1 MPLPIRGCAL
11 SSTQTPPPLAG
22 GGWGEGAAAHPT
34 TIQAPGW
41 LHSATRL
48 AGPFLHRLLRNRS
61 FVIGA
66 VLVLFVALVAIF
78 APVLAP
84 YDPMRSNFRVRLAP
98 PSMAHWFG
106 TDHFGRDLL
115 SRVIY
120 GGRASLEIG
129 ISVVIATGIVGTTI
143 GAIAG
148 YFRRLDNL
156 LMRLMDAL
164 MAFPAILLAI
174 VISAVLGSSIVNV
187 VIALGIATAPH
198 TARIVRASV
207 LVVREMEYVEAAR
220 ALGASDLR
228 LLFGHV
234 LINALAPLIVRLTYV
249 FAIAILAE
257 AVLSYIGVG
266 PPPPTPTF
274 GNIIASE
281 RDFMETAPWT
291 VIFPGLAIVISVLG
305 LNLLG
310 DGLRDV
316 LDPRMKL

>member
-1 MPLPIRGCAL
+1 LNSAAQSIAR
-11 SSTQTPPPLAG
+11 AG
-22 GGWGEGAAAHPT
+22 LVRSPA
-34 TIQAPGW
+34 W
-41 LHSATRL
+41 LRAVTRL
-48 AGPFLHRLLRNRS
+48 AGPVLRRLLRNRS
-61 FVIGA
+61 FVVGA
-66 VLVLFVALVAIF
+66 ALVLFVALVAAF
-78 APVLAP
+78 APLLAP
-84 YDPMRSNFRVRLAP
+84 YDPMRSNFRARLAP
-98 PSMAHWFG
+98 PSMLHWFG

-129 ISVVIATGIVGTTI
+129 ILVVLFTGIAGTTI
-143 GAIAG
+143 GAVAG

-174 VISAVLGSSIVNV
+174 VISAVLGASIVNV

>member
-1 MPLPIRGCAL
+1 MASFPAFN
-11 SSTQTPPPLAG
+11 
-22 GGWGEGAAAHPT
+22 AAV
-34 TIQAPGW
+34 
-41 LHSATRL
+41 RL
-48 AGPFLHRLLRNRS
+48 AGPALRRLMHNRS

-66 VLVLFVALVAIF
+66 ALTLFIVLVAVF
-78 APVLAP
+78 ANQLAP
-84 YDPMRSNFRVRLAP
+84 FDPTRSNFRARFVAP
-98 PSMAHWFG
+98 GAEHWFG

-120 GGRASLEIG
+120 GGRISLLIG
-129 ISVVIATGIVGTTI
+129 FFVVVVTGIAGTTI
-143 GAIAG
+143 GAVAG
-148 YFRRLDNL
+148 YFQRLDNP

-174 VISAVLGSSIVNV
+174 VISATLGASIVNV
-187 VIALGIATAPH
+187 VIALSIATSPH
-198 TARIVRASV
+198 TARIVRGSV
-207 LVVREMEYVEAAR
+207 LVVREMEYIEAGR

-249 FAIAILAE
+249 FATAILAE

-291 VIFPGLAIVISVLG
+291 MIFPGLAIITSVLG

-316 LDPRMKL
+316 LDPRMRL

>member
-1 MPLPIRGCAL
+1 MCCTPSSIRGCAL
-11 SSTQTPPPLAG
+11 SSTASPVDPVAN
-22 GGWGEGAAAHPT
+22 WWH
-34 TIQAPGW
+34 
-41 LHSATRL
+41 ATARL
-48 AGPFLHRLLRNRS
+48 TGPVLRRLMHNRS
-61 FVIGA
+61 FVLG
-66 VLVLFVALVAIF
+66 VSLVLFVALVAIF
-78 APVLAP
+78 ADVLAP
-84 YDPMRSNFRVRLAP
+84 YDPLRSNFRARFVAP
-98 PSMAHWFG
+98 NAEHWFG

-120 GGRASLEIG
+120 GGRVSRTIG
-129 ISVVIATGIVGTTI
+129 FFVVLVTGIVGTAI

-148 YFRRLDNL
+148 YFRRLDNP

-174 VISAVLGSSIVNV
+174 VISAVLGASIVNV
-187 VIALGIATAPH
+187 VIALSIATSPH
-198 TARIVRASV
+198 TARIVRGSV
-207 LVVREMEYVEAAR
+207 LVVREMEYVEAGR
-220 ALGASDLR
+220 ALGASELR

-274 GNIIASE
+274 GNIIAGE

-291 VIFPGLAIVISVLG
+291 MIFPGLAIVISVLG

>member
-1 MPLPIRGCAL
+1 
-11 SSTQTPPPLAG
+11 
-22 GGWGEGAAAHPT
+22 
-34 TIQAPGW
+34 
-41 LHSATRL
+41 
-48 AGPFLHRLLRNRS
+48 
-61 FVIGA
+61 
-66 VLVLFVALVAIF
+66 LV
-78 APVLAP
+78 
-84 YDPMRSNFRVRLAP
+84 
-98 PSMAHWFG
+98 HWFG

-115 SRVIY
+115 SRVLY
-120 GGRASLEIG
+120 GGRVSLAIG
-129 ISVVIATGIVGTTI
+129 VFVVIVTGIAGTTI
-143 GAIAG
+143 GALAG
-148 YFRRLDNL
+148 YFRGLDNP

-174 VISAVLGSSIVNV
+174 VISAILGASVVNV
-187 VIALGIATAPH
+187 VIALSIATSPH

-207 LVVREMEYVEAAR
+207 LVVREMEYVEAGR

-274 GNIIASE
+274 GNIIATE
-281 RDFMETAPWT
+281 RDFMATAPWAM
-291 VIFPGLAIVISVLG
+291 IFPGLAIVISVLG

-316 LDPRMKL
+316 LDPRMKV

>member
-1 MPLPIRGCAL
+1 LSGTAPPIDPAT
-11 SSTQTPPPLAG
+11 S
-22 GGWGEGAAAHPT
+22 WFGAAVRLT
-34 TIQAPGW
+34 APV
-41 LHSATRL
+41 LRRL
-48 AGPFLHRLLRNRS
+48 VHNRS
-61 FVIGA
+61 FAIGA
-66 VLVLFVALVAIF
+66 SLVLFVALIAIF
-78 APVLAP
+78 ANVLAP
-84 YDPMRSNFRVRLAP
+84 YDPLRSNFRARFVAP
-98 PSMAHWFG
+98 NAEHWFG

-115 SRVIY
+115 SRVMY
-120 GGRASLEIG
+120 GGRVSLTIG
-129 ISVVIATGIVGTTI
+129 FFVVVATGLAGTTI

-148 YFRRLDNL
+148 FFRRLDNP

-174 VISAVLGSSIVNV
+174 VISAVLGASIANV
-187 VIALGIATAPH
+187 VIALSIATSPH
-198 TARIVRASV
+198 TARIVRGSV
-207 LVVREMEYVEAAR
+207 LVVREMDYVEAAR

-234 LINALAPLIVRLTYV
+234 LINSLAPLIVRLTYV

-274 GNIIASE
+274 GNIIAGE
-281 RDFMETAPWT
+281 RDFLETAPWT
-291 VIFPGLAIVISVLG
+291 MIFPGLAIVISVLG

>member
-1 MPLPIRGCAL
+1 MR
-11 SSTQTPPPLAG
+11 
-22 GGWGEGAAAHPT
+22 
-34 TIQAPGW
+34 
-41 LHSATRL
+41 RL
-48 AGPFLHRLLRNRS
+48 AGPFVSRLLHNRS

-66 VLVLFVALVAIF
+66 SLVLFVALIAIF
-78 APVLAP
+78 AGVLAP
-84 YDPMRSNFRVRLAP
+84 YDPMRSNFRARLAP
-98 PSMAHWFG
+98 PSAEHWFG

-120 GGRASLEIG
+120 GGRVSLTIG
-129 ISVVIATGIVGTTI
+129 FFVVIVTGIAGTTI
-143 GAIAG
+143 GALAG
-148 YFRRLDNL
+148 YFRRLDNP

-174 VISAVLGSSIVNV
+174 VISAVLGASIVNV
-187 VIALGIATAPH
+187 VIALSIATAPH

-207 LVVREMEYVEAAR
+207 LVVREMEYVEAGR

-234 LINALAPLIVRLTYV
+234 LINAMAPLIVRLTYV

-274 GNIIASE
+274 GNIIATE
-281 RDFMETAPWT
+281 RDFMETAPWAM
-291 VIFPGLAIVISVLG
+291 IFPGLAIVISVLG